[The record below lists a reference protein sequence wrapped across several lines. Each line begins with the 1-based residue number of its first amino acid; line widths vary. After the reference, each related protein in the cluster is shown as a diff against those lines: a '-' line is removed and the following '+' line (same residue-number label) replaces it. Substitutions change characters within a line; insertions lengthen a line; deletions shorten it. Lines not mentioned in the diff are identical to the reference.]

1 MLVGELALPAATWS
15 LQNPKV
21 LTIEK
26 SSPVTIFSK
35 TFTFFSL
42 ALWERSRARA
52 RDQQYQ
58 HKVNCT
64 YMYCVYACCW
74 GVGNPDKSFI
84 IFFQHEINHAPLMFL
99 GTDFWSTVPLHHTD
113 FRPLSTPKLIRT
125 LFPSDLWCLTM
136 TKAHFCVDMIWE
148 FRRKPT
154 LRAIIRYQGL
164 H

>member
-1 MLVGELALPAATWS
+1 MLR
-15 LQNPKV
+15 
-21 LTIEK
+21 
-26 SSPVTIFSK
+26 IFSNWSAHWAAALGSCHMVTSK
-35 TFTFFSL
+35 SKNTHDWKKFARYNIFKNVYIFFM

-99 GTDFWSTVPLHHTD
+99 GTDFWSTVPLHHACSD
-113 FRPLSTPKLIRT
+113 GFSTVINTRYHSEPMILI
-125 LFPSDLWCLTM
+125 SW
-136 TKAHFCVDMIWE
+136 AHKIMFSTICE
-148 FRRKPT
+148 N
-154 LRAIIRYQGL
+154 GL
-164 H
+164 Q